1 MFYSLLLFFPSQ
13 VRTINIYYTNRTVQ
27 NAIELKNK
35 RNLWRKAKSC
45 HLTTSQSEVKIDFS
59 LPIIACNVMIEF
71 AEFYDNL
78 QVWYNPVIVVLLKY
92 NRCCDFCKI
101 VSFFDLFFILV
112 NTKCMLFVPFVFV
125 FIAI

>member
-1 MFYSLLLFFPSQ
+1 MKFHLSFNYFIIFSQ

-35 RNLWRKAKSC
+35 RNLWRKAKAC
-45 HLTTSQSEVKIDFS
+45 HLTAGQTEVKIDFS

-78 QVWYNPVIVVLLKY
+78 QVQSFL
-92 NRCCDFCKI
+92 FCQSLSRS
-101 VSFFDLFFILV
+101 VAL
-112 NTKCMLFVPFVFV
+112 
-125 FIAI
+125 